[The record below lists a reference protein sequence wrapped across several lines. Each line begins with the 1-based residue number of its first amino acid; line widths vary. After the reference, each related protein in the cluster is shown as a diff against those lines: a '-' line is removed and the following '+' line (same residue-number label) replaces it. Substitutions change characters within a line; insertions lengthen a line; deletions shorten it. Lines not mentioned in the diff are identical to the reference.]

1 MDFFYDK
8 EKDYEKIELH
18 YLSNTISYGI
28 EKNKDGNSFFYDSN
42 GKLEHPDSQEE
53 QQKVFT
59 KIDFQRMISGKIHRI
74 VYGEKYSNIVFLAG
88 AGASVTQDLNPNFG
102 KTVKMIADDV
112 FSKLDKS
119 DGLYTLKELASQCRY
134 KDGNILDKESEET
147 ETYKLSD
154 SFNLEDFL
162 STLFHYRPYVP
173 DTDKDKFNN
182 SIKKIL
188 QLIKENTNYSYDS
201 KELKHGKLLN
211 FLSSLSGKDGN
222 KFSVITT
229 NYDVLIEE
237 AAAENN
243 FVIFDGFNFTPI
255 PKFDSS
261 MFEWNLIKEVQNI
274 NTREVEYKDKIFN
287 LLKIHG
293 SLTWEKQDDG
303 TILRKNKDSIIDT
316 DKMVMVFPSSDK
328 YAQSYQEPYFELFTK
343 FQDLIKRPNT
353 LLISSGFSF
362 ADVHISK
369 MITQAL
375 KNNNSLKILVTDFNI
390 DPNREWN
397 KENNSYDVIKESDSR
412 YNYNWAE
419 LVHLMD
425 QGYPISFL
433 KATMNDNLVDYLNG
447 RYFTDEN

>member
-147 ETYKLSD
+147 ETYKLAD

>member
-59 KIDFQRMISGKIHRI
+59 KIDFQRMISGK
-74 VYGEKYSNIVFLAG
+74 
-88 AGASVTQDLNPNFG
+88 
-102 KTVKMIADDV
+102 TVKMIADDV

-147 ETYKLSD
+147 ETYKLAD

-201 KELKHGKLLN
+201 KELRHGKLLN
-211 FLSSLSGKDGN
+211 FLSSISGKDGN

>member
-1 MDFFYDK
+1 M
-8 EKDYEKIELH
+8 
-18 YLSNTISYGI
+18 
-28 EKNKDGNSFFYDSN
+28 
-42 GKLEHPDSQEE
+42 
-53 QQKVFT
+53 
-59 KIDFQRMISGKIHRI
+59 
-74 VYGEKYSNIVFLAG
+74 
-88 AGASVTQDLNPNFG
+88 
-102 KTVKMIADDV
+102 
-112 FSKLDKS
+112 
-119 DGLYTLKELASQCRY
+119 ASQFRY

-147 ETYKLSD
+147 ETYKLAD

-201 KELKHGKLLN
+201 KELRHGKLLN
-211 FLSSLSGKDGN
+211 FLSSISGKDGN

>member
-147 ETYKLSD
+147 ETYKLAD

-201 KELKHGKLLN
+201 KELRHGKLLN
-211 FLSSLSGKDGN
+211 FLSSISGKDGN

>member
-88 AGASVTQDLNPNFG
+88 AGASVTQDFNPNFG

-147 ETYKLSD
+147 ETYKLAD

-201 KELKHGKLLN
+201 KELRHGKLLN
-211 FLSSLSGKDGN
+211 FLSSISGKDGN

>member
-147 ETYKLSD
+147 ETYKLAD

-201 KELKHGKLLN
+201 KELRHGKLLN
-211 FLSSLSGKDGN
+211 FLSSLSGKEGN

>member
-18 YLSNTISYGI
+18 YLSNTISYGM
-28 EKNKDGNSFFYDSN
+28 EKNKDGNSLFYDSN
-42 GKLEHPDSQEE
+42 GKLEYPDSQEE

-74 VYGEKYSNIVFLAG
+74 IYGEKYSNIVFLAG

-211 FLSSLSGKDGN
+211 FLSSLSGKEGN

>member
-147 ETYKLSD
+147 ETYKLAD

-211 FLSSLSGKDGN
+211 FLSSISGKDGN

-419 LVHLMD
+419 LVHLLD

-433 KATMNDNLVDYLNG
+433 KATMNDNLVEYLNG

>member
-59 KIDFQRMISGKIHRI
+59 KIDFQRMISGKIRRI

-147 ETYKLSD
+147 ETYKLAD

-201 KELKHGKLLN
+201 KELRHGKLLN
-211 FLSSLSGKDGN
+211 FLSSISGKDGN

>member
-18 YLSNTISYGI
+18 YLSNTISYGV

-53 QQKVFT
+53 QKKVFT

-112 FSKLDKS
+112 FSKLDKL

-147 ETYKLSD
+147 ETYKLAD

-211 FLSSLSGKDGN
+211 FLSSLSGKEGN

-261 MFEWNLIKEVQNI
+261 MFEWNLIREVQNI
-274 NTREVEYKDKIFN
+274 NTREVEYKDKTFN

-293 SLTWEKQDDG
+293 SVTWEKQDDG

-369 MITQAL
+369 MVIQAL
-375 KNNNSLKILVTDFNI
+375 KNNTSLKLLVTDFNI
-390 DPNREWN
+390 DPNREYN
-397 KENNSYDVIKESDSR
+397 KGDGKFKLIDKSDSK
-412 YNYNWAE
+412 YNQNWAE
-419 LVHLMD
+419 LIDLMD
-425 QGYPISFL
+425 EGYPITFL
-433 KATMNDNLVDYLNG
+433 KATMNSDLVDFLRGKYLN
-447 RYFTDEN
+447 DED

>member
-134 KDGNILDKESEET
+134 KDGNVLDKESEET

-397 KENNSYDVIKESDSR
+397 KENNSYDVIKETDSR

>member
-147 ETYKLSD
+147 ETYKLAD

-211 FLSSLSGKDGN
+211 FLSSISGKDGN

-369 MITQAL
+369 MVTQAL
-375 KNNNSLKILVTDFNI
+375 KNNTSLKLLVTDFNI
-390 DPNREWN
+390 DPNREYS
-397 KENNSYDVIKESDSR
+397 KDEGKFKLIDKTDSR
-412 YNYNWAE
+412 YNQNWAE
-419 LVHLMD
+419 LIDLMD
-425 QGYPISFL
+425 EGYPITFL
-433 KATMNDNLVDYLNG
+433 KATMNSDLVDFLKGKYLN
-447 RYFTDEN
+447 DKD